1 MGGDIV
7 NTKRNFRRRIL
18 IFVMEKIMNLTLHS
32 NKIDDYL
39 KHDDVIGY
47 LSK

>member
-1 MGGDIV
+1 
-7 NTKRNFRRRIL
+7 
-18 IFVMEKIMNLTLHS
+18 MNLILHS

-47 LSK
+47 LSKQCHLCFNI